1 MSKQWGHGFHNGM
14 AKGQQFGEQVGEA
27 KTQMNLGMKALC
39 LATAIREAQ
48 KTESV
53 SQYVLCEVLI
63 DLLANE
69 CGGRLDG
76 DDEQDATPNVT
87 VRGVPL
93 TKRKRSRRTWI
104 KTKLSKPPTGGA
116 SL

>member
-1 MSKQWGHGFHNGM
+1 MSAQWGHGFHNGM

-27 KTQMNLGMKALC
+27 KTQANIGMKALC
-39 LATAIREAQ
+39 LATAIRHAQ

-69 CGGRLDG
+69 CGGRLDTNG
-76 DDEQDATPNVT
+76 EQAETPNV
-87 VRGVPL
+87 
-93 TKRKRSRRTWI
+93 
-104 KTKLSKPPTGGA
+104 
-116 SL
+116 

>member
-1 MSKQWGHGFHNGM
+1 MSKETRPRDYSKREKDRLDLIEEMAEKAIEMFHNGM

-69 CGGRLDG
+69 CGGRLDAY
-76 DDEQDATPNVT
+76 DEQDATPN
-87 VRGVPL
+87 
-93 TKRKRSRRTWI
+93 
-104 KTKLSKPPTGGA
+104 
-116 SL
+116 